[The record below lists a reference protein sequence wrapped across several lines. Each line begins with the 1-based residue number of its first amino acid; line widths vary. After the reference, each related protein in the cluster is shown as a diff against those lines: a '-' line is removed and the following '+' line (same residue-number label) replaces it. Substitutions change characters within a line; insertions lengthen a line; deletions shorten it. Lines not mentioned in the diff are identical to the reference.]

1 MVGKIERVKLR
12 DMWKHESYDFT
23 RWLQD
28 NINVLNDILGLN
40 LSNAEREKSAGSFIA
55 DLVAEDEVGNPVI
68 IEI

>member
-1 MVGKIERVKLR
+1 
-12 DMWKHESYDFT
+12 
-23 RWLQD
+23 
-28 NINVLNDILGLN
+28 LGLN